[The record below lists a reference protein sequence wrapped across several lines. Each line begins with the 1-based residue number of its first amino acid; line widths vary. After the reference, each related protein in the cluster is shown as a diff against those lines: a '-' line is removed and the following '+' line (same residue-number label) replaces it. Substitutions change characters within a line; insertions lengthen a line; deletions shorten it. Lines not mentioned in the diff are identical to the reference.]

1 MRTIISFCLC
11 LFGAT
16 LSSQAQDA
24 AQFSVNVSTD
34 SVLLGNY
41 FTVTFSLANGEGED
55 LVFPEFVDF
64 QVVGGPSYSSRINIV
79 NGRMN
84 QTLSYTFYL
93 EPRDVGEYWVGPAS
107 VAVNG
112 TYLETEPVLVQ
123 VAPNPEGIIQQPQRQ
138 APSIQPFEDEFFQGF
153 FNDDFFDND
162 FFDRS
167 PNFRLDIGPGFRLQ
181 PSLPDSTQQ
190 RPKKRKTTRI

>member
-41 FTVTFSLANGEGED
+41 FAVTFSLANGEGED
-55 LVFPEFVDF
+55 FVFPEFADF
-64 QVVGGPSYSSRINIV
+64 QVVGGPNYATSINIV
-79 NGRMN
+79 NGQMS
-84 QTLSYTFYL
+84 QSLSYTFYL
-93 EPRDVGEYWVGPAS
+93 EPREVGEFWLDPAS

-112 TYLETEPVLVQ
+112 TYLETEPILVQ
-123 VAPNPEGIIQQPQRQ
+123 VAPNPEGIIQQPQRRT
-138 APSIQPFEDEFFQGF
+138 PGIQPFEDDFFQG
-153 FNDDFFDND
+153 FFDND
-162 FFDRS
+162 FFDMS
-167 PNFRLDIGPGFRLQ
+167 PNFRLDMDPDFWPH

>member
-16 LSSQAQDA
+16 LSSQAQDD
-24 AQFSVNVSTD
+24 AQFTVRVNTD

-41 FTVTFSLANGEGED
+41 LAVTFSLANGEGED
-55 LVFPEFVDF
+55 FVFPEFTDF
-64 QVVGGPSYSSRINIV
+64 QVVGGPNYSSSINIV
-79 NGRMN
+79 NGQMS

-93 EPRDVGEYWVGPAS
+93 EPREVGEYWVDPAS

-112 TYLETEPVLVQ
+112 MYLETEPVLVR

-138 APSIQPFEDEFFQGF
+138 SPGFEPFGDDFFQGF
-153 FNDDFFDND
+153 FGDDFFDM
-162 FFDRS
+162 S
-167 PNFRLDIGPGFRLQ
+167 PNFRLDISPDLLPQ
-181 PSLPDSTQQ
+181 PSVPDSTQQ